1 MGRKEWDPTTVFD
14 LFGDDLARR
23 ILVVA
28 SERPL
33 SAGELASNLDASLP
47 TVYRRVNALLEYDL
61 VREQQQIDA
70 DGNHYKT
77 FETTL
82 NRIAFEIEDGGYN
95 IDIQLRQSLV
105 DQFGDFW
112 SDLGQSSTG
121 ESIDQGHG
129 TEHNRPRR
137 DTHHG

>member
-1 MGRKEWDPTTVFD
+1 MGDKEWDPAGVFD

-33 SAGELASNLDASLP
+33 SADELAQSLDTSHP
-47 TVYRRVNALLEYDL
+47 TVYRRINALLEYDL
-61 VREQQQIDA
+61 VTEQQQIDA
-70 DGNHYKT
+70 EGNHYKT

-82 NRIAFEIEDGGYN
+82 NRIAFEIDDGGYN
-95 IDIQLRQSLV
+95 IDIQMRQSLV
-105 DQFGDFW
+105 EQFDGFW
-112 SDLGQSSTG
+112 SDLGGSRLG
-121 ESIDQGHG
+121 ESLGSGDETATSGH
-129 TEHNRPRR
+129 HR